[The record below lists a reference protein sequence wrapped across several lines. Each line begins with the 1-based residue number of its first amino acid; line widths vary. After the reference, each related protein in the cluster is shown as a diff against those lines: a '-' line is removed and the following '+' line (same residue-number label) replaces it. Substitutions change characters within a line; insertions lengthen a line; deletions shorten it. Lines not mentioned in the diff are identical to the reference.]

1 MFTVWTALSP
11 LWRGKEFLRNSSYSI
26 VRTFRS
32 RHPGKTFPA
41 HRAVHFIF
49 LSAIATFVCFS
60 ACFVSAQKKADRVN
74 SFSIFRP
81 RREIVG
87 EKFIGSAA
95 CNSCHQEKSRS
106 YSHSAMANAL
116 GPVEQS
122 KILQSHPRMTFRTG
136 TYSYEIVNDGGEY
149 LYRVTDGK
157 ETLSE
162 PLLYA
167 FGNAHVAQTYIFR
180 RNGKLF
186 ESRLS
191 YYTAIDG
198 LDWTVG
204 DALQSPPSLEEAIG
218 RDITGD
224 EARNCFSCHGTGA
237 VVRTKLQL
245 DSLLPGV
252 TCEACHGPGE
262 KHSTA
267 KLLDPEADSP
277 IFNPRTLDPETL
289 SQEFCGAC
297 HRGIDTVA
305 MMPDLGGINNVRFQP
320 YRLFNSR
327 GHDPKDPHFAC
338 TACHDPH
345 LSLSQH
351 EPAYDANCRVCHDA
365 DRTQQKASPGQNRN
379 RSREKPGA
387 SLSGKKCPVA
397 NDRCVS
403 CHMPKVGLPGAHFKF
418 TDHRIRIARPGE
430 PYPY

>member
-1 MFTVWTALSP
+1 MES
-11 LWRGKEFLRNSSYSI
+11 WRSDSSS
-26 VRTFRS
+26 VGLGFRA
-32 RHPGKTFPA
+32 RHPGRAFPA
-41 HRAVHFIF
+41 PRVARLMF
-49 LSAIATFVCFS
+49 LFTVATFVASSPFLV
-60 ACFVSAQKKADRVN
+60 FAQKKLDGPG
-74 SFSIFRP
+74 SFSNFRP

-95 CNSCHQEKSRS
+95 CRSCHKEKSQS
-106 YSHSAMANAL
+106 YSHTAMANAL
-116 GPVEQS
+116 TLVEQS
-122 KILQSHPRMTFRTG
+122 KILQSHPRMTFRTS
-136 TYSYEIVNDGGEY
+136 TYSYEIANDDGQF

-157 ETLSE
+157 GTMSE
-162 PLLYA
+162 RLLYA

-218 RDITGD
+218 REISGD
-224 EARNCFSCHGTGA
+224 ETRNCFGCHGTAA
-237 VVRTKLQL
+237 VVNTKLQL
-245 DSLLPGV
+245 DNLVPGV

-262 KHSTA
+262 KHSMA
-267 KLLDPEADSP
+267 KLLDPQAHAP
-277 IFNPRTLDPETL
+277 IFNPKTLDPETL

-297 HRGIDTVA
+297 HRGVDTVA

-327 GHDPKDPHFAC
+327 GHDSNDPHFAC

-345 LSLSQH
+345 LDLSRQ
-351 EPAYDANCRVCHDA
+351 EVANDANCKACHDPHA
-365 DRTQQKASPGQNRN
+365 TKQTKYRKQNTN
-379 RSREKPGA
+379 KSGDESGA
-387 SLSGKKCPVA
+387 GSSGKKCPVGS
-397 NDRCVS
+397 NGCVS
-403 CHMPKVGLPGAHFKF
+403 CHMPKVELPGAHFKF
-418 TDHRIRIARPGE
+418 TDHRIRIARPGD